1 MSSGFSIGLN
11 ALQSNS
17 GAIEIASKNI
27 AASNVVGFKSSE
39 FLFQEALSRS
49 MQPAQGGR
57 FAPTGTGG
65 LTRRDYAAGSSRYS
79 ASPLDMSINGDGM
92 FTLALGQDN
101 VTVDTCYFTRNGQ
114 FLTDKNGSI
123 VNSSGLYLIGY
134 QPNANLDAVT
144 DQLGP
149 MKEPPSP
156 MPAKATTEAK
166 LAINLDARK
175 EVISTDV
182 ALNNQYPDTFSH
194 VTQLSVFDTVGKQH
208 TVSMYFQK
216 ISSREFDVFV
226 NVDGQVFASA
236 PIDSSAQVRI
246 NMPNSDTVLPTT
258 APVPIARFTFN
269 KGLLVNIG
277 SPSTEYVSAA
287 TGNLELKFSL
297 TPPDKDKPLDPSLVL
312 DDPSN
317 FVVDFESS
325 TSFAS
330 SFEVKSSEQDGYG
343 AGSLTG
349 LTVDDKGTVRGQFTN
364 GKTVVAGQLLLATF
378 RGLGGLKEVSS
389 NVYQATDQ
397 SGVALVGTG
406 SSSIFGQ
413 VRSNSLEEAN
423 TDMAQELVKLMVQQ
437 RNYQANAQS
446 IRAQMETLTTTIDV
460 TR

>member
-11 ALQSNS
+11 ALQTNA
-17 GAIEIASKNI
+17 GAIEVASKNI

-57 FAPTGTGG
+57 FAPTGSGG
-65 LTRRDYAAGSSRYS
+65 LTRRDYAAGASRYS
-79 ASPLDMSINGDGM
+79 PSPLDMSINGDGM
-92 FTLALGQDN
+92 FTLALTKDN
-101 VTVDTCYFTRNGQ
+101 VTVDTSYFTRNGQ
-114 FLTDKNGSI
+114 FLTDKNGYI
-123 VNSSGLYLIGY
+123 VNSSGLYLVGY
-134 QPNANLDAVT
+134 QPNVNLDAVT

-156 MPAKATTEAK
+156 MAARATTQAN

-182 ALNNQYPDTFSH
+182 ALDNQYPDTFSH
-194 VTQLSVFDTVGKQH
+194 VSQLSVYDTVGKQH

-216 ISSREFDVFV
+216 ISSREFDVYV
-226 NVDGQVFASA
+226 NIDGQVFADV
-236 PIDSSAQVRI
+236 PIDGTAQVRVT
-246 NMPNSDTVLPTT
+246 MPNSDTVFSGQP
-258 APVPIARFTFN
+258 PVPVARFTFD

-277 SPSTEYVSAA
+277 APGTEYVSSAP
-287 TGNLELKFSL
+287 GNLDLSFAL
-297 TPPDKDKPLDPSLVL
+297 TPPDKDKPFDPSLVL
-312 DDPSN
+312 DDPSR
-317 FVVDFESS
+317 FKVAFDGT

-330 SFEVKSSEQDGYG
+330 SFEVKSSDQDGYG
-343 AGSLTG
+343 AGSLSG
-349 LTVDDKGTVRGQFTN
+349 LTIDDTGTVRGQFTN

-378 RGLGGLKEVSS
+378 RGSGGLKEVSA
-389 NVYQATDQ
+389 NVYQGTDQ

>member
-11 ALQSNS
+11 ALQTNA
-17 GAIEIASKNI
+17 GAIEVASKNI

-57 FAPTGTGG
+57 FAPTGSGG

-92 FTLALGQDN
+92 FTLSLAKDN
-101 VTVDTCYFTRNGQ
+101 VTVDTSYFTRNGQ
-114 FLTDKNGSI
+114 FLTDKNGYI
-123 VNSSGLYLIGY
+123 VNSSGLYLVGY
-134 QPNANLDAVT
+134 QPNENLDAVT

-156 MPAKATTEAK
+156 MAAKATSEAN

-182 ALNNQYPDTFSH
+182 ALDNQYPDTFSH
-194 VTQLSVFDTVGKQH
+194 VTQLSVYDTVGKQH
-208 TVSMYFQK
+208 TISMYFQK
-216 ISSREFDVFV
+216 ISSREFDVYV
-226 NVDGQVFASA
+226 NVDGQVFAEV
-236 PIDSSAQVRI
+236 PIDGTAQVRV
-246 NMPNSDTVLPTT
+246 NMPNSDTVFSDQP
-258 APVPIARFTFN
+258 PVPVARFTFD

-277 SPSTEYVSAA
+277 SPGTEYVSSAS
-287 TGNLELKFSL
+287 GNFDLSFSL

-312 DDPSN
+312 DDPSRFKVS
-317 FVVDFESS
+317 FVGS

-330 SFEVKSSEQDGYG
+330 SFEVKSSDQDGYG

-349 LTVDDKGTVRGQFTN
+349 MTIDDTGTVRGQFTN

-378 RGLGGLKEVSS
+378 RGLGGLKEVSA
-389 NVYQATDQ
+389 NIYQGTDQ

>member
-11 ALQSNS
+11 ALQTNA
-17 GAIEIASKNI
+17 GAIEVASKNI

-57 FAPTGTGG
+57 FAPTGSGG

-92 FTLALGQDN
+92 FTLSLAKDN
-101 VTVDTCYFTRNGQ
+101 VTVDTSYFTRNGQ
-114 FLTDKNGSI
+114 FLTDKNGYI
-123 VNSSGLYLIGY
+123 VNSSGLYLVGY
-134 QPNANLDAVT
+134 QPNENLDAVT

-156 MPAKATTEAK
+156 MAAKATSEAN

-182 ALNNQYPDTFSH
+182 ALDNQYPDTFSH
-194 VTQLSVFDTVGKQH
+194 VTQLSVYDTVGKQH
-208 TVSMYFQK
+208 TISMYFQK
-216 ISSREFDVFV
+216 ISSREFDVYV
-226 NVDGQVFASA
+226 NVDGQVFAEV
-236 PIDSSAQVRI
+236 PIDGTAQVRV
-246 NMPNSDTVLPTT
+246 NMPNSDTVFSDQP
-258 APVPIARFTFN
+258 PVPVARFTFD

-277 SPSTEYVSAA
+277 SPGTEYVSSAS
-287 TGNLELKFSL
+287 GNLDLSFSL

-312 DDPSN
+312 DDPSRFKVS
-317 FVVDFESS
+317 FVGS

-330 SFEVKSSEQDGYG
+330 SFEVKSSDQDGYG

-349 LTVDDKGTVRGQFTN
+349 MTIDDTGTVRGQFTN

-378 RGLGGLKEVSS
+378 RGLGGLKEVSA
-389 NVYQATDQ
+389 NIYQGTDQ